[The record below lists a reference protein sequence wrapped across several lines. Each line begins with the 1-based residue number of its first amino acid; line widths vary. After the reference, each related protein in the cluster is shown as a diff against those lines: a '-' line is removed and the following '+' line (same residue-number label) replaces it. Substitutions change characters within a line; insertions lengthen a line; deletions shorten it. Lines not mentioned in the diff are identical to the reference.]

1 MSIFSTAYL
10 PPVSYAL
17 EMMSVSD
24 KIEIEQF
31 EHYTKQT
38 YRNRCILMGANGPFS
53 LSIPVLKKS
62 NSKTQIKDLK
72 IKYDENWQHTHWKS
86 ITSAYLSSPFFMYYE
101 KDLKS
106 FYTKKHEFLLDF
118 NEELYAYI
126 LDKMNISIPYAL
138 NSTFQPYIESN
149 KADFRNSIH
158 PKTTWDKIE
167 LIKDYKQVF
176 SEKFE
181 FQPNLSLLDLLCNE
195 GQNSENYLLSCLSLK
210 KETKTKFKFPLD

>member
-10 PPVSYAL
+10 PPISYAL
-17 EMMSVSD
+17 EMMSCSD

-62 NSKTQIKDLK
+62 NSKTQIKDLR

-101 KDLKS
+101 NDLKQIYS
-106 FYTKKHEFLLDF
+106 KKYEFLLDL
-118 NEELYAYI
+118 NEELYAYL
-126 LDKMNISIPYAL
+126 LDKMNITLPYSL
-138 NSTFQPYIESN
+138 NKEFQPYTESGIN
-149 KADFRNSIH
+149 DFRNSIH
-158 PKTTWDKIE
+158 PKTEWQKID

-195 GQNSENYLLSCLSLK
+195 GQNAENYLKSCLNRK
-210 KETKTKFKFPLD
+210 NPRKIKYEFPI